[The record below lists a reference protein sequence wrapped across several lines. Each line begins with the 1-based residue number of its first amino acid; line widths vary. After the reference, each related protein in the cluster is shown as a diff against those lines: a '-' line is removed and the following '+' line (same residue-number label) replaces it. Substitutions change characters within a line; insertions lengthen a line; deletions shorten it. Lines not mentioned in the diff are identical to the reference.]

1 MQECKFNPPTCGS
14 KGFHFIIKDG
24 MVKLVTRRELNEIPI
39 GTKMYKV
46 ESEDGSR
53 AARRRA
59 QLEFEVDRDRWLAGE
74 PLQRDFIR
82 SPFDRLKGY
91 ELDQAISDSDV
102 ATQWTY
108 RKQLELPPDW
118 FFHTNGNC
126 RIPTL
131 SSERPWSSSHL
142 PAGSRRSESD
152 LKFDP
157 EGYDVEGFDRGGFN
171 RRGFNADG
179 VSRDGVFL
187 STGTRFDVNGFD
199 VNGFDADGCHRD
211 GFNSRLEG
219 SKLFDEIMRYPAV
232 AWERR
237 ELLPPE
243 ARSAFFYPNGACR
256 LTLSAYDP
264 DGYDK
269 DGFNE
274 RGFNREGV
282 HCVTGTTQ
290 DLFNGCKGPGL
301 GSGGFDRTGT
311 FAENGTQYDRDGRDC
326 DGFDRG
332 GFNANG
338 VNRRGFYRDGTHWR
352 TGTTLDVSGFDKE
365 GYDVNGYSQQGR
377 DRDGFNTEGLLI
389 SDQSVVDRYGVDK
402 HGFRDDGVHL
412 VTGLY
417 RDRDGFDR
425 SGKNEDG
432 YSRSA
437 FRWVGPDREM
447 VFVKREVVAWEIDSY
462 GTQDVEVVTPDT
474 VVVNGFSVTPTYTT
488 EPSIVGEH
496 VFVGFDISHLETGG
510 EYDPEGY
517 DINGYNAYGIDRA
530 GFRKNGSHLL
540 ETHTPR
546 IEAVEEALEED
557 SSPLDPYGRDENG
570 LFPGLLPGVM
580 TSSDLRTSYGA
591 DGFNRSGYNRAGV
604 DRRGFTANGAFV
616 KTDGSISRWDESGF
630 DVDGF
635 HKTTG
640 LDRDGFDRSG
650 YDVDGYSRRGYNRQ
664 GVSRDGLFGW
674 TGTRF
679 GTDGFDKDG
688 FDADGFDRNGFNA
701 VGVDRNG
708 YTRDG
713 VPGG

>member
-24 MVKLVTRRELNEIPI
+24 KVKLVTRRELNEIPI

-46 ESEDGSR
+46 KSEDGSR
-53 AARRRA
+53 AARRKA
-59 QLEFEVDRDRWLAGE
+59 QQEFEENRTRWLAGE
-74 PLQRDFIR
+74 PTQGDFIR

-108 RKQLELPPDW
+108 RKQLELPRDW
-118 FFHTNGNC
+118 FFDTDGYC
-126 RIPTL
+126 RVSTL
-131 SSERPWSSSHL
+131 PSGRPWSSSHL
-142 PAGSRRSESD
+142 PGTSRHTEAD

-179 VSRDGVFL
+179 VSRGGVFS
-187 STGTRFDVNGFD
+187 STGTRFDTDGFD

-219 SKLFDEIMRYPAV
+219 DKLLDEIMRDPSK
-232 AWERR
+232 AWKHRR
-237 ELLPPE
+237 LLPPE
-243 ARSAFFYPNGACR
+243 ARSAFFYPNGVCR
-256 LTLSAYDP
+256 LTPSAYAP

-274 RGFNREGV
+274 AGFNEEGV

-290 DLFNGCKGPGL
+290 DLFTGCKGPGR
-301 GSGGFDRTGT
+301 GRGGFELDGT
-311 FAENGTQYDRDGRDC
+311 FTENGTPYDRAGRDC

-338 VNRRGFYRDGTHWR
+338 VNRQGFYREGHHWR
-352 TGTTLDVSGFDKE
+352 TGTTLDVSGFAAD
-365 GYDVNGYSQQGR
+365 GYNVNGYDRDGR
-377 DRDGFNTEGLLI
+377 DREGFDTKGLL
-389 SDQSVVDRYGVDK
+389 SGGVDRYGIDE
-402 HGFRDDGVHL
+402 HGFSDDGVHIG
-412 VTGLY
+412 TGLY
-417 RDRDGFDR
+417 QDNDGFDR

-432 YSRSA
+432 YSRSD
-437 FRWVGPDREM
+437 FRWVGPDRQM

-462 GTQDVEVVTPDT
+462 GTRDEEVVTPDT
-474 VVVNGFSVTPTYTT
+474 AVVNGFRVTPTYTT
-488 EPSIVGEH
+488 EPSLVGEN

-546 IEAVEEALEED
+546 LEAVEEAVEED
-557 SSPLDPYGRDENG
+557 SSSLDPYGRDENG
-570 LFPGLLPGVM
+570 LFPGRPDAAM
-580 TSSDLRTSYGA
+580 IEDLNTGYGA
-591 DGFNRSGYNRAGV
+591 DGFNQSGYNRAGV
-604 DRRGFTANGAFV
+604 DLRGFTANGTFV
-616 KTDGSISRWDESGF
+616 NTNGSISRWDESGF

-640 LDRDGFDRSG
+640 RDRDGFDRFG

-679 GTDGFDKDG
+679 DADGFDING
-688 FDADGFDRNGFNA
+688 FDADGFDRSGFNA